1 MINSAL
7 DNSTKKRKSLAA
19 TFRRSFVLIVVFSLI
34 STIITYLLSMLLFNF
49 ALNSE
54 KINPANYYENKI
66 PVIEKY
72 VESNGIDVLKRDSE
86 TELKNI
92 VKGYDFFYQV
102 VDINN
107 KEKYTNF
114 DKKVFNDKS
123 EFQKSINKTIS
134 KNNYYVNSIPI
145 FDKEGKLE
153 GAVLIMYKISLI
165 AANSNK
171 ILLRFISIFI
181 ILVPFLYIIL
191 FTIILSK
198 RITKKISRPINI
210 LVDGTNKIKE
220 KNLDFDLDYD
230 EDDELGDLCK
240 AFSDMKDELKDSLS
254 KQWQLEQDRVE
265 MVSSLAHDLKSPLSI
280 IKIYSE
286 AILDDNNIN
295 DDTKEYIEVIEKNI
309 DKSISLVQQMQ
320 YTSEID
326 NSKLEI
332 KELEINIREFLEEK
346 IEEYKLKANQ
356 KKASVGLCV
365 STDVPE
371 VINVDVEKLERILD
385 NVVSNSIQYID
396 FGGKVEVSARF
407 ENDKIIYSVIDDGV
421 GFDKEDIDKAFDKFY
436 RGDKARQGVHSGLG
450 LYISKQLCE
459 ILGGE
464 IKIFNVEKGSKIE
477 FSHKI

>member
-1 MINSAL
+1 MVKN
-7 DNSTKKRKSLAA
+7 KKK
-19 TFRRSFVLIVVFSLI
+19 FDKVDCIFI
-34 STIITYLLSMLLFNF
+34 SNNYLCMCSIISNIQKRYFKLYYLSKFLF
-49 ALNSE
+49 
-54 KINPANYYENKI
+54 YYENKI

-107 KEKYTNF
+107 EEKYTNF
-114 DKKVFNDKS
+114 DKKVFNDKR
-123 EFQKSINKTIS
+123 EFQKSINKTIL

-145 FDKEGKLE
+145 FNKEGKLE

-165 AANSNK
+165 VANSNK

-198 RITKKISRPINI
+198 KIAKKISRPINI

-220 KNLDFDLDYD
+220 KNLDFELDYD
-230 EDDELGDLCK
+230 EDDELGDLCR

-280 IKIYSE
+280 MKIYSE

-295 DDTKEYIEVIEKNI
+295 DDTKEYVEVIEKNI

-326 NSKLEI
+326 NSKLE
-332 KELEINIREFLEEK
+332 
-346 IEEYKLKANQ
+346 
-356 KKASVGLCV
+356 KK
-365 STDVPE
+365 
-371 VINVDVEKLERILD
+371 N
-385 NVVSNSIQYID
+385 
-396 FGGKVEVSARF
+396 
-407 ENDKIIYSVIDDGV
+407 
-421 GFDKEDIDKAFDKFY
+421 
-436 RGDKARQGVHSGLG
+436 
-450 LYISKQLCE
+450 
-459 ILGGE
+459 
-464 IKIFNVEKGSKIE
+464 
-477 FSHKI
+477 

>member
-7 DNSTKKRKSLAA
+7 DNSIKKRKSLAA

-66 PVIEKY
+66 PAIEKY

-107 KEKYTNF
+107 EEKYTNF

-123 EFQKSINKTIS
+123 EFQKSINKTIL

-145 FDKEGKLE
+145 FNKEGKLE

-198 RITKKISRPINI
+198 RIAKKISRPINI

-332 KELEINIREFLEEK
+332 KELEINIREFW
-346 IEEYKLKANQ
+346 
-356 KKASVGLCV
+356 KK
-365 STDVPE
+365 
-371 VINVDVEKLERILD
+371 K
-385 NVVSNSIQYID
+385 
-396 FGGKVEVSARF
+396 
-407 ENDKIIYSVIDDGV
+407 
-421 GFDKEDIDKAFDKFY
+421 
-436 RGDKARQGVHSGLG
+436 RG
-450 LYISKQLCE
+450 I
-459 ILGGE
+459 
-464 IKIFNVEKGSKIE
+464 
-477 FSHKI
+477 